1 MNIKPLFD
9 RIVIKPIKT
18 EKVAGGIMLPAVAQ
32 EKTQLATVVAVGPGG
47 IVDGKDVKME
57 RLGGEKVLYAKYAG
71 TEIKF
76 EGEEYIVIR
85 QTDVLAIIE

>member
-47 IVDGKDVKME
+47 MVDGKDVKME
-57 RLGGEKVLYAKYAG
+57 LSGGEKVLYAKYAG

>member
-9 RIVIKPIKT
+9 RIVIKPIKA

-47 IVDGKDVKME
+47 MVDGKDVKME
-57 RLGGEKVLYAKYAG
+57 LSGGEKVLYAKYAG